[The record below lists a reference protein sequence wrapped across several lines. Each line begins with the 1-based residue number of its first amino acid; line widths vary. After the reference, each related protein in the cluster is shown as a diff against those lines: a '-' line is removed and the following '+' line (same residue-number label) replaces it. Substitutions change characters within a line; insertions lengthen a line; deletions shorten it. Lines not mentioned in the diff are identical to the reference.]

1 MTIFEAVILGIIE
14 GITEFLPISST
25 GHMIIASSFMGLEQ
39 NQFQQTFEVVIQLGA
54 ILAVVLI
61 YFEKLKTDFELW
73 KKLIVAFIP
82 TGILGLL
89 FHKIIEEKLFN
100 PVVVSISLIVW
111 GIIFIVIEKMYK
123 EKEHSIHR
131 PEDIS
136 YIKSVFMGLFQ
147 SLAMV
152 PGTSRSGATITG
164 GLILGMDRV
173 AATEFSFLLAIPTM
187 GAATGLQLVK
197 NYHTLNFENLTAL
210 IVGFITAFIFAYISV
225 KWLLKF
231 VKTHTFVPFGVYRI
245 VLGCVV
251 LALLALK

>member
-1 MTIFEAVILGIIE
+1 MTIFEAIILGIIE

-25 GHMIIASSFMGLEQ
+25 GHMIIASTFMGLEQ
-39 NQFQQTFEVVIQLGA
+39 TQFQQTFEVVIQLGA

-61 YFEKLKTDFELW
+61 YFEKLKTNFELW

-82 TGILGLL
+82 TGILGLM

-123 EKEHSIHR
+123 EKEHSIHKS
-131 PEDIS
+131 ENIS
-136 YIKSVFMGLFQ
+136 YIKSIFMGLFQ

-173 AATEFSFLLAIPTM
+173 TATEFSFLLAIPTM

-197 NYHTLNFENLTAL
+197 NYHTLSFENLTVL
-210 IVGFITAFIFAYISV
+210 IIGFITAFIFAYISV

-231 VKTHTFVPFGVYRI
+231 VKTHTFIPFGIYRI
-245 VLGCVV
+245 ILGCLV
-251 LALLALK
+251 LALLSLK